1 MYSDCKVT
9 ILVIIRSNLVVNN
22 VCSRHSKLIA
32 ESHFIIYGQI
42 NEKVT
47 LESTHSLLIQTN
59 LKLTNI
65 GLKNDS
71 LESRLS
77 TIEKEI
83 IALNEIRGSLVT
95 DKSRVNRLNIDV
107 SSVQSDLR
115 NLESN
120 VSALGNVFDS
130 VKEKTEVT
138 KTYIENRIAEELEKM
153 KETDEKMQNSMT
165 DLRSL
170 RDNLIFTGI
179 PEQKGEDTEE
189 LLQDF
194 IQRKYKLDYTIS
206 IERVHS

>member
-1 MYSDCKVT
+1 M
-9 ILVIIRSNLVVNN
+9 
-22 VCSRHSKLIA
+22 
-32 ESHFIIYGQI
+32 
-42 NEKVT
+42 
-47 LESTHSLLIQTN
+47 STT
-59 LKLTNI
+59 
-65 GLKNDS
+65 
-71 LESRLS
+71 
-77 TIEKEI
+77 EKEI

-107 SSVQSDLR
+107 TSVQSDLR

-165 DLRSL
+165 DLRSM

-206 IERVHS
+206 FERVNRIVNIEHRTS